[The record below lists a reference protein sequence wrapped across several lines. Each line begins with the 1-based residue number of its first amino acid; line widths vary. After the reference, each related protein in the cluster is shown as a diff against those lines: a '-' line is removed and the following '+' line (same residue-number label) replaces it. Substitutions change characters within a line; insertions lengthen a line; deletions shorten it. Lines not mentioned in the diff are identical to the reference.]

1 MPVAE
6 VRVLGPV
13 EVVGGDGVVL
23 LAAKQTRLFAAL
35 LVADGRACGRDE
47 LVEAV
52 WTGLQPA
59 SARNLLQVY
68 VSQLRK
74 ELPAEA
80 AILTRPGGY
89 ALKLDPR
96 LLDAARFERLLAE
109 GARARQEGNPALAR
123 SLVDR
128 ALGLWRGPAYGEL
141 RYDEFARGEAERLEE
156 LRMLAVEEHL
166 EAGLALGRHAAL
178 LPELQR
184 LVGEHPF
191 RERLQAQAM
200 LALYRCGRQQEALD
214 LYSAT
219 RARLVD
225 ELGLEPGGELR
236 ELQRRMLQQE
246 PGLHVAP
253 AEDAPATQLPA
264 APNPLLG
271 REREL
276 AELRERLLRDDVRLL
291 VLTGA
296 GGSGKTRLALEA
308 ARQSAASFANG
319 AAFVELAPVRDP
331 ALLLAAI
338 VRGLPI
344 EDADQEPLETLTT
357 FLRGR
362 ELLLVLDNAEHLH
375 EVTPVFSELLA
386 RAPRL
391 TLLVTSRTVL
401 HLSGEHVYPVQ
412 PLEDEAAFE
421 LFCARARQVDPR
433 FDPDAADDEA
443 IRRICTRVDRLPLAI
458 ELAAART
465 TSLRP
470 FDLLERLDRRLPLL
484 TGGPRD
490 LPARQQT
497 LQATLEWSFDLLSEG
512 ERDLAARLGV
522 FVGSFDPEAATAVC
536 DADLDIL
543 ASLIEQSL
551 LQRAG
556 DDRFYYLE
564 TVREY
569 ALEQLLA
576 SPGSDDLRRRHFRY
590 FLQLAASA
598 DLTAAS
604 RGAGERLDLAA
615 AARDNL
621 RAALAWSLE
630 TSSLALGLELATA
643 LERFWV
649 THDPQE
655 GMRWFAALVDHPKM
669 DRVAPAVRAN
679 ALRAYGSA
687 ADIAG
692 RDAAARD
699 LYERSLALFE
709 QLGDEHGRAVLSH
722 RLALSAMRRGDLTQ
736 ARSLVDESHS
746 IHERADDRWGLAQT
760 IATLGAI
767 ERDAGNEERAFELI
781 ETAATMVREVGVRW
795 WESGLLAELATLAL
809 NAGRVDEAETLARE
823 SLLIADQIGDHGG
836 RVFGVG
842 LFAALASTRE
852 QPERAERLWTAVADE
867 DPGAP
872 LGGWRRHRH
881 NLEAK
886 IRSNLGG
893 AWRSPAQTKALTLD
907 HAVTL
912 ALDTR
917 RRPRAGGGA
926 RDQAPLR

>member
-1 MPVAE
+1 M
-6 VRVLGPV
+6 
-13 EVVGGDGVVL
+13 
-23 LAAKQTRLFAAL
+23 
-35 LVADGRACGRDE
+35 
-47 LVEAV
+47 
-52 WTGLQPA
+52 
-59 SARNLLQVY
+59 
-68 VSQLRK
+68 
-74 ELPAEA
+74 
-80 AILTRPGGY
+80 
-89 ALKLDPR
+89 
-96 LLDAARFERLLAE
+96 
-109 GARARQEGNPALAR
+109 
-123 SLVDR
+123 
-128 ALGLWRGPAYGEL
+128 
-141 RYDEFARGEAERLEE
+141 
-156 LRMLAVEEHL
+156 
-166 EAGLALGRHAAL
+166 
-178 LPELQR
+178 
-184 LVGEHPF
+184 
-191 RERLQAQAM
+191 
-200 LALYRCGRQQEALD
+200 
-214 LYSAT
+214 
-219 RARLVD
+219 
-225 ELGLEPGGELR
+225 
-236 ELQRRMLQQE
+236 
-246 PGLHVAP
+246 
-253 AEDAPATQLPA
+253 
-264 APNPLLG
+264 
-271 REREL
+271 
-276 AELRERLLRDDVRLL
+276 RLL

-308 ARQSAASFANG
+308 AHESAASFANG

-344 EDADQEPLETLTT
+344 EDADQEPLQTLAT

-375 EVTPVFSELLA
+375 EATPVFSELLA

-412 PLEDEAAFE
+412 PLEDDAAAA
-421 LFCARARQVDPR
+421 LFSRAGAPGDPR

-443 IRRICTRVDRLPLAI
+443 IRRICTRVDGLPLAI

-470 FDLLERLDRRLPLL
+470 LDLLERLDRRLPLL

-497 LQATLEWSFDLLSEG
+497 LQATLEWSFDLLSEE

-536 DADLDIL
+536 DADLDTL

-556 DDRFYYLE
+556 DDRFHYLE

-576 SPGSDDLRRRHFRY
+576 SPGCDDLRRRHFRY

-630 TSSLALGLELATA
+630 TGSLALGLELATA

-655 GMRWFAALVDHPKM
+655 GMRWFAALVNHPKM

-692 RDAAARD
+692 RDDAARD

-736 ARSLVDESHS
+736 ARSLVEESHS

-809 NAGRVDEAETLARE
+809 NAGRIDEAETLAGSR
-823 SLLIADQIGDHGG
+823 SSS
-836 RVFGVG
+836 R
-842 LFAALASTRE
+842 TRS
-852 QPERAERLWTAVADE
+852 AIVADVCSASASSQLSPACATSPSAPSGSGQPSPTRTQAHRSAAGDATVTTSRRRSE
-867 DPGAP
+867 ATSEEPGAHP
-872 LGGWRRHRH
+872 IKR
-881 NLEAK
+881 
-886 IRSNLGG
+886 
-893 AWRSPAQTKALTLD
+893 
-907 HAVTL
+907 
-912 ALDTR
+912 TR
-917 RRPRAGGGA
+917 
-926 RDQAPLR
+926 

>member
-1 MPVAE
+1 M
-6 VRVLGPV
+6 
-13 EVVGGDGVVL
+13 
-23 LAAKQTRLFAAL
+23 
-35 LVADGRACGRDE
+35 
-47 LVEAV
+47 
-52 WTGLQPA
+52 
-59 SARNLLQVY
+59 
-68 VSQLRK
+68 
-74 ELPAEA
+74 
-80 AILTRPGGY
+80 
-89 ALKLDPR
+89 
-96 LLDAARFERLLAE
+96 
-109 GARARQEGNPALAR
+109 
-123 SLVDR
+123 
-128 ALGLWRGPAYGEL
+128 
-141 RYDEFARGEAERLEE
+141 
-156 LRMLAVEEHL
+156 
-166 EAGLALGRHAAL
+166 
-178 LPELQR
+178 
-184 LVGEHPF
+184 
-191 RERLQAQAM
+191 
-200 LALYRCGRQQEALD
+200 
-214 LYSAT
+214 
-219 RARLVD
+219 
-225 ELGLEPGGELR
+225 
-236 ELQRRMLQQE
+236 
-246 PGLHVAP
+246 
-253 AEDAPATQLPA
+253 
-264 APNPLLG
+264 
-271 REREL
+271 
-276 AELRERLLRDDVRLL
+276 
-291 VLTGA
+291 
-296 GGSGKTRLALEA
+296 
-308 ARQSAASFANG
+308 
-319 AAFVELAPVRDP
+319 
-331 ALLLAAI
+331 
-338 VRGLPI
+338 
-344 EDADQEPLETLTT
+344 
-357 FLRGR
+357 
-362 ELLLVLDNAEHLH
+362 
-375 EVTPVFSELLA
+375 
-386 RAPRL
+386 
-391 TLLVTSRTVL
+391 L

-412 PLEDEAAFE
+412 PLAEDAAVA
-421 LFCARARQVDPR
+421 LFRARARQADPR
-433 FDPDAADDEA
+433 FNPDAADDEA
-443 IRRICTRVDRLPLAI
+443 IRRICTRVDGLPLAI

-470 FDLLERLDRRLPLL
+470 LDLLERLDRRLPLL

-497 LQATLEWSFDLLSEG
+497 LQATLKWSFDLLSEG

-536 DADLDIL
+536 DADLDTL
-543 ASLIEQSL
+543 ASLVEQSL

-556 DDRFYYLE
+556 DDRFHYLE

-576 SPGSDDLRRRHFRY
+576 SPGCDDLRRRHFRY

-630 TSSLALGLELATA
+630 TGSLALGLELATA

-655 GMRWFAALVDHPKM
+655 GMRWFAALVNHPKM

-692 RDAAARD
+692 RDDAARD

-722 RLALSAMRRGDLTQ
+722 RLALSAMRRGDLKQ
-736 ARSLVDESHS
+736 ARSLIEESHS

-809 NAGRVDEAETLARE
+809 NAGRIDEAETLARE
-823 SLLIADQIGDHGG
+823 SLLIADQIGDRGG

-842 LFAALASTRE
+842 LFAALASMRD
-852 QPERAERLWTAVADE
+852 QPERTERLWAAVADE
-867 DPGAP
+867 DAGAP

-881 NLEAK
+881 NLETK

-893 AWRSPAQTKALTLD
+893 ARRSPDQTNALTLD

-917 RRPRAGGGA
+917 SRQRAGGGA
-926 RDQAPLR
+926 GGADAG